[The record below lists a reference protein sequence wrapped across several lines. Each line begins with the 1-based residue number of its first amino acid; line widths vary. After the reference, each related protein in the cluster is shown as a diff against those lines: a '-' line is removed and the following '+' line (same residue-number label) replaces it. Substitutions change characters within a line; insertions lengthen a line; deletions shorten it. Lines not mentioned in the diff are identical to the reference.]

1 MADGDSVDGKA
12 TKAPS
17 QAVIEAV
24 ADAEGV
30 SPHALRPPTY
40 EPLHEAI
47 DPDSLD
53 ALFAD
58 RVDGAPR
65 ARGTVSFTYCGYAVT
80 VDGDGSVTLER
91 RPTSDDTRE

>member
-1 MADGDSVDGKA
+1 MADGDRVDEMA
-12 TKAPS
+12 TKTPS
-17 QAVIEAV
+17 QAVVEAV

-30 SPHALRPPTY
+30 LPGALRPPTY
-40 EPLHEAI
+40 EPLHESI

-91 RPTSDDTRE
+91 RATSDDTRE

>member
-1 MADGDSVDGKA
+1 MAGGDSVDRVA
-12 TKAPS
+12 TKSPS

-30 SPHALRPPTY
+30 SPRALRPPAY
-40 EPLHEAI
+40 QPLHEVI

-53 ALFAD
+53 ALFAN

-65 ARGTVSFTYCGYAVT
+65 ASGTVSFTYCGYAVT

-91 RPTSDDTRE
+91 RPSSDDDRE